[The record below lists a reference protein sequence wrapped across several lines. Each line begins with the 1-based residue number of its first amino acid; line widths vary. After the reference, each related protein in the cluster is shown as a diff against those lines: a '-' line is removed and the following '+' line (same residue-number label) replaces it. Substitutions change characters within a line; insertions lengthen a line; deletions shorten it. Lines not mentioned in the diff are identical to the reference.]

1 MSNGRNWGRGK
12 RDEALPSVEQIAR
25 LDAFL
30 DQLTADRRPPLR
42 RLAHQELA
50 ERLLA
55 AQLRL
60 ILEGVE
66 EPTPQFLRAL
76 ERVLAHAAAHERR
89 RRRPL
94 NRRGLLRTASRAAAV
109 AGLIGAGV
117 AADSLR
123 RRQDAPQSLVPAA
136 GRWYDI
142 AGAGELADGQIKGF
156 AAGSILGFLVNEG
169 GRLRAVSAICT
180 HMGCRLKPD
189 QGSLEL
195 HCLCH
200 GARFGV
206 DGRVLAGP
214 AVARLP
220 SIDIRVRGGRVYA
233 RGTSENV

>member
-1 MSNGRNWGRGK
+1 MSNGQNSGGGERNG
-12 RDEALPSVEQIAR
+12 APPSVERIAR

-30 DQLTADRRPPLR
+30 DQLTAGRRPTLR
-42 RLAHQELA
+42 RLARQELA

-76 ERVLAHAAAHERR
+76 EQALA
-89 RRRPL
+89 
-94 NRRGLLRTASRAAAV
+94 RAAARERRQRRSLSRRGV
-109 AGLIGAGV
+109 LGTIAKAAAGAGLIGAGV

-123 RRQDAPQSLVPAA
+123 RRQDAPQSLVPAV

-189 QGSLEL
+189 QGGLGL

-220 SIDIRVRGGRVYA
+220 SIDVRVRGGRVYA
-233 RGTSENV
+233 RGTVENV